1 MKPGRFVSGVKQ
13 RGQIVDVS
21 PKAKHLAPAVV
32 EQAFGAQPVA
42 SSAGLDL
49 FTVREAMARLLQSSG
64 GRPSLDTASAQVKI
78 PKIAADWAK
87 LERLV
92 GSFAD
97 LPHQPSTGQ
106 VAALVLHLAL
116 GRIPEEE
123 LQAAARRKF
132 A

>member
-1 MKPGRFVSGVKQ
+1 MKPVRFVSGVKKSS
-13 RGQIVDVS
+13 QIVDVS

-32 EQAFGAQPVA
+32 EQAFGVQPVA

-49 FTVREAMARLLQSSG
+49 FTVREAMERMLQSSG
-64 GRPSLDTASAQVKI
+64 GRPALATASAQAKI

-97 LPHQPSTGQ
+97 LPHKPSTGQ

-116 GRIPEEE
+116 GRIPEQE
-123 LQAAARRKF
+123 LQVAVRRKF